1 MLSKSSPSVQALFQW
16 HAIASSLVNVAHWSL
31 WINLIPLI
39 PIRMVLPSN
48 VSILKLLKKNHLL
61 KYISRY
67 LLPTQIP
74 LNKKEKGIP
83 REYLKHQFGQILC
96 LV

>member
-31 WINLIPLI
+31 WINLIPFI
-39 PIRMVLPSN
+39 PIRMVLLGN
-48 VSILKLLKKNHLL
+48 VSAFKLLKKNYLL

-67 LLPTQIP
+67 LLPIQIP
-74 LNKKEKGIP
+74 LNKKDEEIP
-83 REYLKHQFGQILC
+83 HQYLKHQFGQILC